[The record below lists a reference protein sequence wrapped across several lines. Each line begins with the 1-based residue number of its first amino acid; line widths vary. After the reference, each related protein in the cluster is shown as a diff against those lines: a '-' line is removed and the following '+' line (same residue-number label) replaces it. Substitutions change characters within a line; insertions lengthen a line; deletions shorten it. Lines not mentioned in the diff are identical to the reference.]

1 MHPVLLYDDEK
12 FNVYKII
19 NEDWYNIIWADK

>member
-1 MHPVLLYDDEK
+1 MHIVLLYDDEK